1 MTEWSP
7 PTNSWQHPLL
17 GHSRLQ
23 RSAQAWEAPPKQPMT
38 ALEAL
43 GIFGAGIGA
52 GMINTV
58 VGSGSLITF
67 PTLVA
72 FGLPPVSA
80 NVSNTVGLVPGSASG
95 AIGYRRELVGQTKR
109 VARLAAVSAI
119 GGLGG
124 GLLLLSLPQSA
135 FRLIVPILIILAV
148 LLFIAQPWLSRF
160 IYKSTKHRK
169 DDGWLL
175 LVLVFCSGIYGGYF
189 GAAQGVIL
197 MAILGSL
204 VNDSLQRLNAA
215 KNVAAG
221 VVNLVAALFFVFAA
235 PVNWLAALMVAG
247 GATIGGTLGASVGRR
262 LPPLVLR
269 GVVVVVGLVAAIRLL

>member
-1 MTEWSP
+1 MTV
-7 PTNSWQHPLL
+7 
-17 GHSRLQ
+17 
-23 RSAQAWEAPPKQPMT
+23 
-38 ALEAL
+38 LEAL

-52 GMINTV
+52 GTINTV

-80 NVSNTVGLVPGSASG
+80 NVSNTVGLVPGSAAG
-95 AIGYRRELVGQTKR
+95 ALGYRRELVGQTSR
-109 VARLAAVSAI
+109 VTKLAIVSAL

-124 GLLLLSLPQSA
+124 GVLLLSLPQSA
-135 FRLIVPILIILAV
+135 FQFIVPILIILAV
-148 LLFIAQPWLSRF
+148 LLFIAQPWLGRRLS
-160 IYKSTKHRK
+160 KSHATTQRRDH
-169 DDGWLL
+169 GPLL
-175 LVLVFCSGIYGGYF
+175 LALVLGSGIYGGYF

-197 MAILGSL
+197 MAILGAL

-221 VVNLVAALFFVFAA
+221 IVNLVAALFFVFAA
-235 PVNWLAALMVAG
+235 PVNWVAALMVAA

-262 LPPLVLR
+262 LPPIALR
-269 GVVVVVGLVAAIRLL
+269 AVVVIVGVVAAVRLL